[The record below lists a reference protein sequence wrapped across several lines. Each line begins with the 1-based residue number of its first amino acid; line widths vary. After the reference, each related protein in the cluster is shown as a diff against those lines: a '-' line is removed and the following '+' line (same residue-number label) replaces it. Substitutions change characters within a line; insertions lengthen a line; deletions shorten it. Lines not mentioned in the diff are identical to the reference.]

1 MKENMFFQMLLI
13 AAIISVGIMFQRS
26 NEPLCQQCGEYGCI
40 GHKPVIVDTV
50 DVSKVCY
57 DGCEEY
63 PCEHTPDSLK

>member
-1 MKENMFFQMLLI
+1 MKDVIFLKLLLI
-13 AAIISVGIMFQRS
+13 AAIISVGLMFNSS
-26 NEPLCQQCGEYGCI
+26 NEPLCQQCGEYGCENVHTTNI
-40 GHKPVIVDTV
+40 DTV